1 MSNEQIKQFAE
12 KNNLTEA
19 EATLVYGTGEEQEI
33 ARNFALLQ
41 EVKGG
46 SGDQNQGN
54 QGQDNT
60 PPRQND
66 TAKRAT
72 ELHNKA
78 DEMMRKGN
86 IEQSIRLR
94 RQAHGMK

>member
-46 SGDQNQGN
+46 TGDQQNQS
-54 QGQDNT
+54 QSQT
-60 PPRQND
+60 RAND
-66 TAKRAT
+66 PFVKAQ
-72 ELHNKA
+72 ELLNKA